1 MRMAAGGDIHAY
13 VLSLH
18 LGCSLF
24 ASLALTCH
32 LPRSPYRLSYLTV
45 LVLILYISTDLREV
59 YATESRPLRKLREHC
74 IGTEIRIKTK

>member
-1 MRMAAGGDIHAY
+1 MRMAAGGDTHAY

-18 LGCSLF
+18 LGCSLL

-32 LPRSPYRLSYLTV
+32 PRSSYRLSYLTV

-59 YATESRPLRKLREHC
+59 YATESRPLRKCREHC
-74 IGTEIRIKTK
+74 IGIEIRIKTK